1 MIILPDEINF
11 DSQKEVATAISE
23 LDLTAETQKEFSD
36 GLSEIRRKAKQV
48 DKRKECDELLERIK
62 ELPNLN
68 HQIRYEY
75 DFEDFTETEIP
86 FRDIF
91 FQKTQLERNQR
102 LEVVAQQAAD
112 VGFGKTA
119 FKQAYKA
126 YLSNLRKINVQI
138 EGVSS
143 RNPTQF
149 SGQPL
154 ELEGGEWRCDDS
166 GVYRECAN
174 GQLNIACK
182 HPILP
187 VERFVNIDSGEEKI
201 RIAYHNGGDYW
212 RDIIISKREAFDA
225 SKVINLASYGVSVT
239 SDTAKH
245 LSNFLCDI
253 EAINKDIIPE
263 IESITRL
270 GYIGKGDKFSPYV
283 DDLVFDGDASY
294 AAIFNAITEQG
305 NYTDWLTEA
314 LKCRKESLTARIVL
328 AASFASPLVSRI
340 GALPFFVHLWG
351 VESGTGKTVALM
363 LAASVWGNPA
373 VGQYVQTFNATAVGH
388 EKTAAFLN
396 NIPMC
401 IDELQ
406 LSKDSHGKSK
416 FDVYQLAQGVGRT
429 RGNKS
434 GGVDKTPT
442 WALCILT
449 TGESPLTNDSAGAGA
464 VNRVIDIECK
474 AAESVVKDGF
484 RTSSTV
490 KLNYGFAGRKF
501 IEALKTEDIAKLT
514 ERYQELL
521 KELTTGSTT
530 EKQAMAAA
538 LVILADE
545 LAEKH
550 IFKSGNTLTVPD
562 ISEFLK
568 TKDSVSA
575 GQRGYNYML
584 DWISSNSNK
593 FICMKPDGT
602 QDSPSGDIYGIIET
616 DWVYVN
622 GSVFKKAASD
632 AGFDPRALLSW
643 LKSNNLIETRGR
655 AMTVCK
661 RVRGIKTEC
670 VYMKLLDNS
679 MDDMSDFV
687 DIL

>member
-1 MIILPDEINF
+1 MIVSLETINF
-11 DSQKEVATAISE
+11 DSQKDVAMVISE
-23 LDLTAETQKEFSD
+23 LNLTAENQKEFSE
-36 GLSEIRRKAKQV
+36 GLNEIRRKAKRE

-68 HQIRYEY
+68 YQIRYDY
-75 DFEDFTETEIP
+75 DFDDFTLTETP
-86 FRDIF
+86 FRDVF
-91 FQKTQLERNQR
+91 TQNTQLERNQR

-112 VGFGKTA
+112 VGFGKTS
-119 FKQAYKA
+119 FRKAYKA
-126 YLSNLRKINVQI
+126 YLNNLRKLNIQI
-138 EGVSS
+138 EGTVA

-154 ELEGGEWRCDDS
+154 ELEGGEWRCDDD

-187 VERFVNIDSGEEKI
+187 VERFVNIDTSEEKI
-201 RIAYHNGGDYW
+201 RIAYNDGTYW
-212 RDIIISKREAFDA
+212 RDIIISKRDAFNA
-225 SKVINLASYGVSVT
+225 SRVIELAAYGVSVT

-245 LSNFLCDI
+245 LSNYLCDI
-253 EAINKDIIPE
+253 ESQNKGVIPKT
-263 IESITRL
+263 ESISRL

-283 DDLVFDGDASY
+283 EDLVFDGDASY
-294 AAIFNAITEQG
+294 SAIYNAITEQG
-305 NYTDWLTEA
+305 DYTAWLSES
-314 LKCRKESLTARIVL
+314 LKCRQESLTAHVVL

-351 VESGTGKTVALM
+351 AESGTGKTVALM

-373 VGQYVQTFNATAVGH
+373 IGQYVQTFNATSVGH

-429 RGNKS
+429 RGNRS

-442 WALCILT
+442 WALCVLT
-449 TGESPLTNDSAGAGA
+449 TGESPLTNDSSGAGA

-474 AAESVVKDGF
+474 AAESVIKDGF
-484 RTSSTV
+484 RTSSVV

-501 IEALKTEDIAKLT
+501 IEALKTEDLSKLT
-514 ERYQELL
+514 ERYQVLL

-538 LVILADE
+538 LVILADD
-545 LAEKH
+545 LADKH
-550 IFKSGNTLTVPD
+550 IFKSGKVLTVSD

-575 GQRGYNYML
+575 GQRGYAYMC
-584 DWISSNSNK
+584 DWVSSNSNK
-593 FICMKPDGT
+593 FICAKPGA
-602 QDSPSGDIYGIIET
+602 SPEIPIGDIYGIIEN

-622 GSVFKKAASD
+622 GSIFKKAAAD
-632 AGFDPRALLSW
+632 AGFDSRALLSW
-643 LKSNNLIETRGR
+643 LKSNNLIETRGKN
-655 AMTVCK
+655 MTKGK
-661 RVRGIKTEC
+661 RINGILTEC
-670 VYMKLLDNS
+670 VLMKLLAFQS
-679 MDDMSDFV
+679 EDFEEYTE
-687 DIL
+687 IL